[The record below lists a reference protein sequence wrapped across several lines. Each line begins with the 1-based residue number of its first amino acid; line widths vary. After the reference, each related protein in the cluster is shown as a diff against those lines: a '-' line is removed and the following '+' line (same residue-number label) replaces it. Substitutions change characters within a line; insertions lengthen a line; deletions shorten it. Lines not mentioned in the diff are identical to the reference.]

1 MAKEITYRLD
11 YVDETGKKLS
21 KNIRINF
28 VSNQMREDFRLIE
41 NDIID
46 GYRLSNEYNALMI
59 EIRARSA
66 TGKSVDDIEAKV
78 ESLNQKFQN
87 ILEKGN
93 LEQRRIQLAQKI
105 LIKNGFQSSDK
116 FVSDEFW
123 NGSVDVETINE
134 FLTVAIDKDLDK
146 VKKKNQKMT
155 EISPQ
160 STTQTD

>member
-41 NDIID
+41 NDIIE

-59 EIRARSA
+59 ELRARSA
-66 TGKSVDDIEAKV
+66 TGKSVEDLEQSI
-78 ESLNQKFQN
+78 ESLNQKFKD

-93 LEQRRIQLAQKI
+93 LEQRRIQLVQKI

-116 FVSDEFW
+116 FVSGEFW
-123 NGSVDVETINE
+123 NDSVDVETINE
-134 FLTVAIDKDLDK
+134 FLAVAIDKDLDK
-146 VKKKNQKMT
+146 VKKKNQMT
-155 EISPQ
+155 TENSPQ
-160 STTQTD
+160 STTTID